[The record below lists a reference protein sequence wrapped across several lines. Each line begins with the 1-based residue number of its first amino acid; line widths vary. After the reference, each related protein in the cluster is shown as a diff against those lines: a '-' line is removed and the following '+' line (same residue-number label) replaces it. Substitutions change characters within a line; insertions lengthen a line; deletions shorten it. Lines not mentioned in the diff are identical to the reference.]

1 MMMTRT
7 RLFMIIAAGMAGGLF
22 ALISAVGSVSA
33 RVVVATLGGV
43 CVGLALY
50 FHGELHRM
58 PP

>member
-1 MMMTRT
+1 
-7 RLFMIIAAGMAGGLF
+7 MIIAAGMAGGLF